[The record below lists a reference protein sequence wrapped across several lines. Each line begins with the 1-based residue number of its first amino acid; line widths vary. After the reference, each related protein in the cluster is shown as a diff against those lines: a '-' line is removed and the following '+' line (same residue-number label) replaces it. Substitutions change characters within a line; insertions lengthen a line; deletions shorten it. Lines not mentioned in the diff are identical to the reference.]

1 MDQLYIVQQYAICS
15 TLIRKES
22 HTYFDIVVTVL
33 KMLGNAEKF
42 TSRFW
47 VLNRKSNGSF
57 QVSFL
62 FKSLLK
68 NREVNFCVILNASV
82 KRKTSV
88 LV

>member
-22 HTYFDIVVTVL
+22 HTYFDIVVTVF
-33 KMLGNAEKF
+33 KMLN
-42 TSRFW
+42 
-47 VLNRKSNGSF
+47 V
-57 QVSFL
+57 
-62 FKSLLK
+62 
-68 NREVNFCVILNASV
+68 SV

>member
-22 HTYFDIVVTVL
+22 HTYFDIVVTAL
-33 KMLGNAEKF
+33 K
-42 TSRFW
+42 
-47 VLNRKSNGSF
+47 VLN
-57 QVSFL
+57 V
-62 FKSLLK
+62 
-68 NREVNFCVILNASV
+68 SV

>member
-22 HTYFDIVVTVL
+22 HTYFDIVVTVF

-47 VLNRKSNGSF
+47 FFNRKSSATF
-57 QVSFL
+57 QVSFP
-62 FKSLLK
+62 FKSRLK

>member
-22 HTYFDIVVTVL
+22 HTYFDIVVTV
-33 KMLGNAEKF
+33 
-42 TSRFW
+42 
-47 VLNRKSNGSF
+47 
-57 QVSFL
+57 
-62 FKSLLK
+62 FK
-68 NREVNFCVILNASV
+68 VLNASV